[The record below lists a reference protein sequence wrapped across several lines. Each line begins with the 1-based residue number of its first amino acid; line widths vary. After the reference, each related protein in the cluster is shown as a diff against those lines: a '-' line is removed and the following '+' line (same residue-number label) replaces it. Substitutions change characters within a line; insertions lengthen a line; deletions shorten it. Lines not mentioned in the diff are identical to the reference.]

1 MKFLFFK
8 ENMES
13 FKKEIILWIRTQKKP
28 GRTTGFFLAKKR
40 MDDYSTVIASQGHSP
55 AQAPQPTQSAS
66 LTSAAPSFMEIALTG
81 QAPTQDSQPAHL
93 LLSTFAA
100 IVVLLV

>member
-1 MKFLFFK
+1 MKLLFFR
-8 ENMES
+8 ES
-13 FKKEIILWIRTQKKP
+13 RKPDERNLSADPGTKKTRP
-28 GRTTGFFLAKKR
+28 FSRVSSCKKR

>member
-1 MKFLFFK
+1 MNLRFFRETMKSEERVSSLHPDK
-8 ENMES
+8 
-13 FKKEIILWIRTQKKP
+13 KKP
-28 GRTTGFFLAKKR
+28 GRETGFLLAKKR
-40 MDDYSTVIASQGHSP
+40 IGDYSTVIASQGHSP